1 MNSST
6 DDGRSSRLDH
16 VNDPHSHGI
25 DKHHLIGP
33 QRVAVRSRCGR
44 LGEHAVWQW
53 MQRDPGR
60 HLLADT
66 DIEILAGG
74 SQAGS
79 GRTWISQCIAP
90 KKAGLREGE
99 SREAGT

>member
-1 MNSST
+1 
-6 DDGRSSRLDH
+6 
-16 VNDPHSHGI
+16 
-25 DKHHLIGP
+25 
-33 QRVAVRSRCGR
+33 
-44 LGEHAVWQW
+44 
-53 MQRDPGR
+53 MQRDPER

-66 DIEILAGG
+66 DIDLAGG

-99 SREAGT
+99 SREAGI